1 LKILQ
6 PRFLKHISVSLLLAV
21 FLLTAALAGAEDLS
35 LTCAWDNIK
44 EQPAGYS
51 IEEYEALLKKCQSF
65 YQEMG
70 EDLKQDITK
79 TEQEKKSLNNQ
90 ISLLAKKIQ
99 SLNYQINQGSIMIKD
114 LSGQIK
120 GTEASIS
127 QTEVKIEDVKGQ
139 LADLLQLRWEED
151 QKSNVEILLAEEKLS
166 DFFNDLIALE
176 VLNLKTQE
184 LLTNVKDLK
193 VGLEAQKTKM
203 DSEKADLEG
212 LVIIQTMQ
220 KNESAQGKKEQESLL
235 RFTESEYQKYLE
247 EKKETEEQLVK
258 IGNLLFELLEVP
270 EGGIKF
276 EDAVRI
282 AREISKQTGVR
293 AAFSLAVLWQETKIG
308 KTLGGC
314 FLRDSQTGAGVYIKT
329 GNPAPKT
336 MKPGRD
342 VEPFLA
348 IIKSLN
354 DSAKLKTDAFH
365 TPVSCCMIRDGS
377 YYGWGGAMGPAQ
389 FIPSTLMLF
398 KARIE
403 EITGNRPASPWS
415 VYDAFLA
422 NSLYLKGL
430 GAGSQTYEKEIYAA
444 LKYFGCTS
452 SWCRTYYGQPV
463 MRVAGCLQAYIDSG
477 DMSASCRN
485 LIF

>member
-1 LKILQ
+1 MKILQ

-235 RFTESEYQKYLE
+235 RFTE
-247 EKKETEEQLVK
+247 
-258 IGNLLFELLEVP
+258 
-270 EGGIKF
+270 
-276 EDAVRI
+276 
-282 AREISKQTGVR
+282 
-293 AAFSLAVLWQETKIG
+293 
-308 KTLGGC
+308 
-314 FLRDSQTGAGVYIKT
+314 
-329 GNPAPKT
+329 
-336 MKPGRD
+336 
-342 VEPFLA
+342 
-348 IIKSLN
+348 
-354 DSAKLKTDAFH
+354 
-365 TPVSCCMIRDGS
+365 
-377 YYGWGGAMGPAQ
+377 
-389 FIPSTLMLF
+389 
-398 KARIE
+398 
-403 EITGNRPASPWS
+403 
-415 VYDAFLA
+415 
-422 NSLYLKGL
+422 
-430 GAGSQTYEKEIYAA
+430 
-444 LKYFGCTS
+444 
-452 SWCRTYYGQPV
+452 
-463 MRVAGCLQAYIDSG
+463 
-477 DMSASCRN
+477 
-485 LIF
+485 